1 MRAGTV
7 CCWTILGSALLAAA
21 AGRHATTAWRATC
34 TALALMASGRC
45 TPFGIF
51 LSCAAGLA
59 LLLVLIFTG
68 SYLSMSAACRRTS
81 PLSAG
86 KACSNIISAGNLPF
100 CVPDL
105 ENQVSAGDRPVCAVR
120 SNLQTAFLWCMH
132 GNDGVQ
138 CAVGK
143 RVSG

>member
-81 PLSAG
+81 CLFRQEKREVILCQQETCHFVSQILRIKSQQEIGLFVLCAAIYRQHSCG
-86 KACSNIISAGNLPF
+86 AC
-100 CVPDL
+100 
-105 ENQVSAGDRPVCAVR
+105 
-120 SNLQTAFLWCMH
+120 TAMM
-132 GNDGVQ
+132 VQ
-138 CAVGK
+138 CAVEK